1 VAKFVAHVHILVAAN
16 SQLEKGAAT
25 KRVRG
30 VYCIVGRSDG
40 SVASISG
47 WCHRSAYKKM
57 NREERAAFRQSLD
70 EADKA
75 DKEETTPV

>member
-1 VAKFVAHVHILVAAN
+1 MAHVHILVAAN
-16 SQLEKGAAT
+16 SQLEKG
-25 KRVRG
+25 VRG

-75 DKEETTPV
+75 DEEETTPV